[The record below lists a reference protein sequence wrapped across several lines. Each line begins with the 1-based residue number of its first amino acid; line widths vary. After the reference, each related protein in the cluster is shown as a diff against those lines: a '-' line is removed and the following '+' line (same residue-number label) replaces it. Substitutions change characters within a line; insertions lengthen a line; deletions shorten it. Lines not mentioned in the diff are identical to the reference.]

1 MSIIGRSNQ
10 AALIALGGLHKATDL
25 FTTATR
31 RLATGL
37 RIESPSD
44 DPGGFAFSTRMRAQ
58 AKSLEKIS
66 IYNQASRSMVQTAS
80 DGISTIIEHLQ
91 TIRTLAVSSANSTL
105 TSADRRANQ
114 TQLASLRNEI
124 NSIANN
130 TTFNGKSLL
139 NGTYASGKATLSF
152 QVGVDSGQV
161 IRLNIRT
168 MTAAAL
174 GIGSIDVSTQTG
186 ANTAIGLADSAISLS
201 TTAAANTGSV
211 ENRLELAGNFV
222 DSQWQNYERA
232 IGGVEDADLARETV
246 NFAIASILRQTSAA
260 ALAQANAYPQNIL
273 SAILPGS

>member
-25 FTTATR
+25 YTKATR

-105 TSADRRANQ
+105 TTADRQANQ

-152 QVGVDSGQV
+152 QVGVDTGNTIS
-161 IRLNIRT
+161 LNVRT
-168 MTAAAL
+168 MTATAL
-174 GIGSIDVSTQTG
+174 GIGSTDVSTPSG
-186 ANTAIGLADSAISLS
+186 ANSALTAVDAAIATA

-211 ENRLELAGNFV
+211 ENRLDMAGMFV
-222 DSQWQNYERA
+222 SQQWENYEKA